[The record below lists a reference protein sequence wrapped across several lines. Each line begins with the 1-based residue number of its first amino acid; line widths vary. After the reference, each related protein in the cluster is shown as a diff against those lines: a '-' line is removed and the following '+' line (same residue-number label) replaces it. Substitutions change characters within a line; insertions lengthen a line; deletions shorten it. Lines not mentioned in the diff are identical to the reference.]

1 MKKRLKKKIKPK
13 VEPKLN
19 KNQQAL
25 KDAQND
31 MQAQIRRLLEVNG
44 IKKWAPVARFF
55 CWLAPHPTILLH
67 DYVTRQHAR
76 P

>member
-25 KDAQND
+25 KEAQND

-44 IKKWAPVARFF
+44 IKKWAHVARFF
-55 CWLAPHPTILLH
+55 CGASSTSHHFAPLSCHKT
-67 DYVTRQHAR
+67 TC
-76 P
+76 